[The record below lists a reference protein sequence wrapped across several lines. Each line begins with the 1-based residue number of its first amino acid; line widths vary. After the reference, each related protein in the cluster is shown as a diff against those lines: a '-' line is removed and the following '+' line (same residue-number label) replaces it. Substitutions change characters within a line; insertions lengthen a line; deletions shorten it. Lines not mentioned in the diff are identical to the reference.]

1 MPISEF
7 SAALNQVCSEKGIT
21 PEAVLETIK
30 LALISAYRKEFPG
43 VPQEE
48 LLAEINP
55 ESGEMK
61 ILHQGKD
68 VTPSGF
74 GRIAAQTAKQV
85 LLQKLREEEKTALLA
100 EYEKKV
106 GAIVSGFVFRVEK
119 GVVVVDLG
127 RAQGIMP
134 PSEQLSSE
142 DYRANQRIKVLV
154 SGIREGEK
162 GEQIIVSR
170 ADPRFVIELFALE
183 VPEIHSGVV
192 KIEAIAREAGSRTKV
207 AVSSSEENVDPI
219 GSCVG
224 QKGVRVQAVVAEL
237 GNEKIDIVP
246 YYKEEDKFVAAA
258 LSPAKV
264 NDIELNKE
272 RKIAVV
278 KVADDQLSLAIGKEG
293 QNVRL
298 AAKLTGYKIDIHGE
312 TETSERPKSKKEE
325 GSELLKL
332 GLSKRVASLLEK
344 AGIAKATQL
353 KEKNGKGLSEIKGLG
368 PKAIEEIKAIN
379 WDKIPS
385 SPTPKENHAGQN

>member
-55 ESGEMK
+55 DSGEMK

-85 LLQKLREEEKTALLA
+85 LLQKLREEEKVALLA
-100 EYEKKV
+100 EYEKKI
-106 GAIVSGFVFRVEK
+106 GLIVSGFVFRVEK

-237 GNEKIDIVP
+237 GNEKIDIIL

-312 TETSERPKSKKEE
+312 TETGERPKSKEE

-332 GLSKRVASLLEK
+332 GLSKRVASLLKK

-353 KEKNGKGLSEIKGLG
+353 KEKNEKGLSEIKGLG

-385 SPTPKENHAGQN
+385 SPAPQKNHEG

>member
-85 LLQKLREEEKTALLA
+85 LLQKLREEEKVALLA